1 MEIGAAQQSGLGQAG
16 SSATKLADDFDT
28 FLRLLTTQLQNQ
40 DPLEP
45 LDSNEFTQQL
55 VQFTGVEQAIA
66 TNQNLETLVALLV
79 NQSETALVG
88 YLGKDVT
95 VATNQNVFD
104 GSNPVKWNYDLGA
117 LSAETKLTIKDS
129 NGLTVAEFPG
139 NTAAGLHEFE
149 WDGLNSNGQPVD
161 EGTYSLSVEANT
173 SEGTKIGHQIYIK
186 DIVDGLERRHDGTF
200 LSIGGGLISVGQVV
214 AVSTREA
221 AT

>member
-1 MEIGAAQQSGLGQAG
+1 MEIGAAQQSAFGQAG

-88 YLGKDVT
+88 YLGKTVT
-95 VATNQNVFD
+95 VATDQNVFD
-104 GSNPVKWNYDLGA
+104 GSNPVKWSYDLGA
-117 LSAETKLTIKDS
+117 ISAETTLTIKDAA
-129 NGLTVAEFPG
+129 GTVVAEFPG
-139 NTAAGLHEFE
+139 NTSAGLHEFE

-161 EGTYSLSVEANT
+161 EGTYSLSVEANST
-173 SEGTKIGHQIYIK
+173 EGAKIGHQIYIK
-186 DIVDGLERRHDGTF
+186 DVVDGLERRHDGTF
-200 LSIGGGLISVGQVV
+200 LSLGGALISVGQVV
-214 AVSTREA
+214 AVSTPEA